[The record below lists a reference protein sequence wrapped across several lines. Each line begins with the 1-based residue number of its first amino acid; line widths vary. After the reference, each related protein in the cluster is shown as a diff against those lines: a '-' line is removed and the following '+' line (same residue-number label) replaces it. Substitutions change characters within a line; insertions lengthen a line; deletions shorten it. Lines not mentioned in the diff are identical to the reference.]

1 MPPTDHRA
9 KALRLTTLGGLSL
22 DGEHGA
28 LGGAAAQRRRLAV
41 LAILA
46 AAGELGLT
54 REKLVGILWPEVD
67 EARARSALS
76 QALYAL
82 KRAAGAE
89 LVAGHDRLTL
99 NLDAVSCDL
108 VDFER
113 ALASGDAARA
123 VALHA
128 GPFLDGVFL
137 DDAPAFEAWL
147 EATRGRV
154 ARRAA
159 RALEELATGAEARGE
174 HAAAAEWWSALA
186 SAEPLE
192 ARAAL
197 GLVRALARAG
207 DRAAAIR
214 AGERYARRVEE
225 EVGEPPHDAVTV
237 LVGELRGHAE
247 RERAVAPL
255 PLVGDEMIG
264 RDAELDAACSLLA
277 RDHVVLV
284 TLTGPGGTG
293 KTRLAVQMARR
304 LQPRFDRVSFIDLA
318 PVRESAAVIP
328 AIATAL
334 GVQPQSGRDALESL
348 AAACAGSRTLLVLD
362 NFEQVVAAAPQLT
375 RFAAAAPGVKLLV
388 TSRMRLSVRVE
399 HEFFVAPLA
408 VPDEHVAVEM
418 LRANDAVRLFERR
431 ARAANPALVFDDD
444 AARAAARVCAR
455 LDGLP
460 LAIELA
466 AARCRLMSPRTV
478 AARVD
483 AGFDVVSGGGR
494 DVPERHRAI
503 RHAIAWSV
511 ALLAA
516 EQRRLWARMSV
527 FAGGCTLTAVEEVC
541 GGEGT
546 DVIDG
551 VAALAD
557 ASLLLRD
564 GASDADEPRL
574 RMLQTVRELAGE
586 ELARDPRAD
595 AVRKRFREW
604 CRALAVECAPSLTGE
619 RQQAALA
626 TLAREHANLSAALEA
641 AIDTNDGRMAV
652 DLGASLWRY
661 WLVRGHLAEGERWLA
676 RIVAM
681 PGASRPELEEGR
693 AEVATG
699 LAHIAQ
705 NTGAVDEAAR
715 HFAQVLDLRRRR
727 GDREGEAR
735 ALADLGWM
743 AWRRCEFAETRRLS
757 TECLTIAEEVGA
769 TRVAGLALT
778 NLGAAALFEGDHAQA
793 SDAFALSAELRA
805 RVADRRGVAYAN
817 TWRGWAECRGGDAT
831 RARSLLDDAEATLR
845 ELGDQRL
852 TYFARDIRAELHL
865 RGGDAEGAA
874 AILAIDTMPGV
885 RRFGDRWSVAHGL
898 AVASW
903 ASRLLGRLE
912 QAAALAAESLDLRR
926 AEGDRYGEAD
936 SLAHLAAARRAM
948 GDEGAAIELLQRSRT
963 IRETIGDRAGLA
975 ECDAALSRAATPA

>member
-1 MPPTDHRA
+1 MSPTDHA
-9 KALRLTTLGGLSL
+9 KVLRLRTFGGLSL
-22 DGEHGA
+22 EGERGP

-41 LAILA
+41 LAILG
-46 AAGELGLT
+46 AAGELGMT
-54 REKLVGILWPEVD
+54 RDKLVGILWPEVD
-67 EARARSALS
+67 EARARSSLS

-82 KRAAGAE
+82 KRDAGAE
-89 LVAGHDRLTL
+89 VVIGHDRLTL
-99 NLDAVSCDL
+99 NPDVVWCDL
-108 VDFER
+108 TEFER
-113 ALASGDAARA
+113 ALARGDAAGA
-123 VALHA
+123 AALYA

-137 DDAPAFEAWL
+137 DDAPAFEPWLDATRARLARQASGAL
-147 EATRGRV
+147 EA
-154 ARRAA
+154 
-159 RALEELATGAEARGE
+159 LATAAEGRGE
-174 HAAAAEWWSALA
+174 HTAAAERWSALA
-186 SAEPLE
+186 TLEPLE
-192 ARAAL
+192 SRAAL

-214 AGERYARRVEE
+214 EGQRYARRVEE
-225 EVGEPPHDAVTV
+225 DVGEAPHDAVTE
-237 LVGELRGHAE
+237 LVAELRSQVE
-247 RERAVAPL
+247 RGRAVAPL
-255 PLVGDEMIG
+255 PLVGDDMIG
-264 RDAELDAACSLLA
+264 RDAELDAACALLA
-277 RDHVVLV
+277 RDDVVLV

-304 LQPRFDRVSFIDLA
+304 LQPRFERVSFIDLA

-328 AIATAL
+328 AVATAL
-334 GVQPQSGRDALESL
+334 GVQPQSGRDALDSL
-348 AAACAGSRTLLVLD
+348 AAACAGSRMLLVLD

-375 RFAAAAPGVKLLV
+375 RFAAGAPGVKLLV
-388 TSRMRLSVRVE
+388 TSRMRLCVRAE
-399 HEFFVAPLA
+399 HEFFVAPLG
-408 VPDEHVAVEM
+408 VPDEHAGVAA

-431 ARAANPALVFDDD
+431 ARAANPAIVFDDE
-444 AARAAARVCAR
+444 AVRAAARVCAR

-511 ALLAA
+511 ALLAPD
-516 EQRRLWARMSV
+516 ERRLWGRMSV
-527 FAGGCTLTAVEEVC
+527 FAGGCTLAAVEAVC
-541 GGEGT
+541 ADDAA

-551 VAALAD
+551 AAALVD
-557 ASLLLRD
+557 ASLLLREP
-564 GASDADEPRL
+564 ASEGGEPRL
-574 RMLQTVRELAGE
+574 RMLETVRELAGE
-586 ELARDPRAD
+586 ELARDPEAD
-595 AVRKRFREW
+595 VVRRRFRDW
-604 CRALAVECAPSLTGE
+604 CRALALACAPALTGE
-619 RQQAALA
+619 RQHAALA
-626 TLAREHANLSAALEA
+626 ALASEHANLSAALEA

-661 WLVRGHLAEGERWLA
+661 WLVRGHLAEGERWLT
-676 RIVAM
+676 RILAM
-681 PGASRPELEEGR
+681 PTAAGPALEAGR

-715 HFAQVLDLRRRR
+715 HFGEVLALRRRR

-735 ALADLGWM
+735 ALADLGWV
-743 AWRRCEFAETRRLS
+743 AWRRCDFAETRRLS
-757 TECLTIAEEVGA
+757 AECLAIAGEVGA
-769 TRVAGLALT
+769 TRIAALALT
-778 NLGAAALFEGDHAQA
+778 NLGAAALFEGDHAEA
-793 SDAFALSAELRA
+793 RDAFARSAELRA

-817 TWRGWAECRGGDAT
+817 TWRSWAECRGGDA
-831 RARSLLDDAEATLR
+831 AEACSLLDDAEATLR

-865 RGGDAEGAA
+865 RRGDAEGAA
-874 AILAIDTMPGV
+874 EVLAIDSMSGV

-903 ASRLLGRLE
+903 ASRMLGRVD
-912 QAAALAAESLDLRR
+912 QAAALAAESLELRR
-926 AEGDRYGEAD
+926 AEGDRHGEAD

-948 GDEGAAIELLQRSRT
+948 GDEPAAIDLLRQSRT
-963 IRETIGDRAGLA
+963 IRLAIGDRAGVA
-975 ECDAALSRAATPA
+975 ECDAELSRATTPA